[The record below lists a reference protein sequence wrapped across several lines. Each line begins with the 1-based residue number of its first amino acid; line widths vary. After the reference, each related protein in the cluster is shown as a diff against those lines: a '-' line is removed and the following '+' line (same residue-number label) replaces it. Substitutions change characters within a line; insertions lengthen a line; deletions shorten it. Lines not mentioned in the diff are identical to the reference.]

1 MVAPLAVIG
10 ALVAAGAFLFGIPPV
25 SRAMNYWTNKQWS
38 NAEFSPYEGL
48 QLWYFG
54 VIDDSRL
61 TEILKKNGYSEDKID
76 EFKLLAKK
84 WLTAEQVA
92 NAVNRGFI
100 SEEEYYE
107 YMHKLGYT
115 KEEANKLKELEER
128 RLGAGDL
135 VELLYRGKITE
146 EQYYQMMK
154 EIGFDKEKADYVKEL
169 YKYIPSPAD
178 FVRFAVREVFNPQVV
193 EKYGYDEE
201 FPKDIV
207 PYARMRG
214 MDEETLKWYWRA
226 HWELPSPT
234 MAFEM
239 IHRLNPEVLNTPT
252 STGRKMIDKYGK
264 MGLDTSNLETT
275 IEDVRTLL
283 KIADYP
289 KYWRDR
295 LAALAFQPLTRV
307 DLRRIYELGLINEV
321 ELKARLM
328 EVGYSSEDADLMVE
342 FYKAYKLSQEKD
354 FNKSEILKLY
364 KLRAIKREE
373 ALQMLQNLGYTTE
386 EADYLLQ
393 LEDYKYYQEWVEE
406 RVKTLEIR
414 YVRGLI
420 DLQQLYDELN
430 SLGLP
435 AEEVAVYLEEAQR
448 KKLQAEKM
456 PSKEDLIN
464 MFKTGVLSVEE
475 FKMYMQRLG
484 YSEFWIDKYS
494 KMLGVSA

>member
-1 MVAPLAVIG
+1 MVNPLALIG
-10 ALVAAGAFLFGIPPV
+10 TFVTSGAFLFGVPPV

-239 IHRLNPEVLNTPT
+239 LHRLNPEVLNTPT
-252 STGRKMIDKYGK
+252 TLGGTMRDKYAK
-264 MGLDTSNLETT
+264 MGLDVSNLEVTV
-275 IEDVRTLL
+275 EDVRTLL
-283 KIADYP
+283 KVADYP

-295 LAALAFQPLTRV
+295 ITAISFTPLTRV
-307 DLRRIYELGLINEV
+307 DLRRIYTLGLINEQ

-328 EVGYSSEDADLMVE
+328 ELGYSSEDADLMIE
-342 FYKAYKLSQEKD
+342 FYKAYKNQQEKD
-354 FNKSEILKLY
+354 FSKSEVLKLY
-364 KLRAIKREE
+364 RLRAIKREE
-373 ALQMLQNLGYTTE
+373 AIEMLKNIGYDE
-386 EADYLLQ
+386 NEADYLLD
-393 LEDYKYYQEWVEE
+393 LEDYKYYSEWLEE
-406 RVKTLEIR
+406 RVRTLEIM
-414 YVRGLI
+414 YIKGAI
-420 DLQQLYDELN
+420 SQQEFYEELA

-435 AEEVAVYLEEAQR
+435 SEQMGVYVERAER
-448 KKLQAEKM
+448 RKLQAIKM
-456 PSKEDLIN
+456 PSKKDLMN
-464 MFKTGVLSVEE
+464 MLKSGVLTPEE
-475 FKMYMQRLG
+475 FKQYMKRLG
-484 YSEFWIDKYS
+484 YDDFWIEKYLQL
-494 KMLGVSA
+494 LGVGA

>member
-1 MVAPLAVIG
+1 MVSFLAVIG
-10 ALVAAGAFLFGIPPV
+10 ALVATGAFLFGVPPIQRAVNYRLNALNPNAIPDVQSLIQLYWRGIITEEELKDLIKKYGYDEKWVNGLIELGRQYLTV
-25 SRAMNYWTNKQWS
+25 SEMMELYRRGEVDKR
-38 NAEFSPYEGL
+38 EFVEYLS
-48 QLWYFG
+48 
-54 VIDDSRL
+54 
-61 TEILKKNGYSEDKID
+61 KNGVKQQDAL
-76 EFKLLAKK
+76 KLIKLA
-84 WLTAEQVA
+84 
-92 NAVNRGFI
+92 
-100 SEEEYYE
+100 
-107 YMHKLGYT
+107 
-115 KEEANKLKELEER
+115 ER
-128 RLGAGDL
+128 LLGAGDL
-135 VELLYRGKITE
+135 VELLYRKKIDE
-146 EQYYQMMK
+146 ETYYNEMK
-154 EIGFDKEKADYVKEL
+154 KLGITREKADYIREL
-169 YKYIPSPAD
+169 YKFIPSPTD
-178 FVRFAVREVFNPQVV
+178 FIRFAVRDVFNEAIVK
-193 EKYGYDEE
+193 KYGYDEE
-201 FPKDIV
+201 FPEGIV
-207 PYARMRG
+207 PFAEMRG
-214 MDEETLKWYWRA
+214 MDRQTLLWYWRA

-234 MAFEM
+234 AAFEM

-252 STGRKMIDKYGK
+252 STGGKMIDKYGK

-328 EVGYSSEDADLMVE
+328 ELGYSSEDADLMVE

-373 ALQMLQNLGYTTE
+373 ALQMLQNLGYSIE

-393 LEDYKYYQEWVEE
+393 LEDYKYYQEWIEE

-414 YVRGLI
+414 YMRGLI
-420 DLQQLYDELN
+420 DLQQLHDELN

-464 MFKTGVLSVEE
+464 MFKSGVLSVEE

-484 YSEFWIDKYS
+484 YSEFWIDKYL

>member
-1 MVAPLAVIG
+1 MVSFLAVIG
-10 ALVAAGAFLFGIPPV
+10 ALVATGAFLFGVPPIQRAVNYRLNALNPNAIPDV
-25 SRAMNYWTNKQWS
+25 QT
-38 NAEFSPYEGL
+38 L
-48 QLWYFG
+48 IDLWWRG
-54 VIDDSRL
+54 VIDSNEYHELMRKYGYDDEWASKLLEVGRQYISVSEML
-61 TEILKKNGYSEDKID
+61 ELYRRGEIEKKDFIKYLHNHGIREEDASQILK
-76 EFKLLAKK
+76 LA
-84 WLTAEQVA
+84 
-92 NAVNRGFI
+92 
-100 SEEEYYE
+100 
-107 YMHKLGYT
+107 
-115 KEEANKLKELEER
+115 ER
-128 RLGAGDL
+128 LLGAGDL
-135 VELLYRGKITE
+135 VELLYRKKIDE
-146 EQYYQMMK
+146 ETYYNEMK
-154 EIGFDKEKADYVKEL
+154 KLGITREKADYIREL
-169 YKYIPSPAD
+169 YKFIPSPTD
-178 FVRFAVREVFNPQVV
+178 FIRFAVRDVFNEAIVK
-193 EKYGYDEE
+193 KYGYDEE
-201 FPKDIV
+201 FPEGIV
-207 PYARMRG
+207 PFAEMRG
-214 MDEETLKWYWRA
+214 MDRQTLLWYWRA

-234 MAFEM
+234 AAFEM

-252 STGRKMIDKYGK
+252 STGGKMIDKYGK

-328 EVGYSSEDADLMVE
+328 ELGYSSEDADLMVE

-373 ALQMLQNLGYTTE
+373 ALQMLQNLGYSIE

-393 LEDYKYYQEWVEE
+393 LEDYKYYQEWIEE

-414 YVRGLI
+414 YMRGLI
-420 DLQQLYDELN
+420 DLQQLHDELN

-464 MFKTGVLSVEE
+464 MFKSGVLSVEE

-484 YSEFWIDKYS
+484 YSEFWIDKYL

>member
-1 MVAPLAVIG
+1 MVSFLAVIG
-10 ALVAAGAFLFGIPPV
+10 ALVATGAFLFGVPPIQRAVNYRLNALNPNAIPDVQSLIQLYWRGIITEEELKDLIKKYGYDEKWVNGLIELGRQYLTV
-25 SRAMNYWTNKQWS
+25 SEMMELYRRGEVDKR
-38 NAEFSPYEGL
+38 EFVEYLS
-48 QLWYFG
+48 
-54 VIDDSRL
+54 
-61 TEILKKNGYSEDKID
+61 KNGVKQQDAL
-76 EFKLLAKK
+76 KLIKLA
-84 WLTAEQVA
+84 
-92 NAVNRGFI
+92 
-100 SEEEYYE
+100 
-107 YMHKLGYT
+107 
-115 KEEANKLKELEER
+115 ER
-128 RLGAGDL
+128 LLGAGDL
-135 VELLYRGKITE
+135 VELLYRKKIDE
-146 EQYYQMMK
+146 ETYYNEMK
-154 EIGFDKEKADYVKEL
+154 KLGITREKADYIREL
-169 YKYIPSPAD
+169 YKFIPSPTD
-178 FVRFAVREVFNPQVV
+178 FIRFAVRDVFNEAIVK
-193 EKYGYDEE
+193 KYGYDEE
-201 FPKDIV
+201 FPEGIV
-207 PYARMRG
+207 PFAEMRG
-214 MDEETLKWYWRA
+214 MDRQTLLWYWRA

-234 MAFEM
+234 AAFEM

-252 STGRKMIDKYGK
+252 STGGKMIDKYGK

-328 EVGYSSEDADLMVE
+328 ELGYSSEDADLMVE

-373 ALQMLQNLGYTTE
+373 ALQILQNLGYSIE

-393 LEDYKYYQEWVEE
+393 LEDYKYYQEWIEE

-414 YVRGLI
+414 YMRGLI
-420 DLQQLYDELN
+420 DLQQLHDELN

-464 MFKTGVLSVEE
+464 MFKSGVLSVEE

-484 YSEFWIDKYS
+484 YSEFWIDKYL